1 MKVLVFHHLV
11 MAGTVVNAI
20 EVAATLRDR
29 AGHDVVMCAS
39 PGPLAGLV
47 TAKRLRCIPAPPAR
61 FHPSPAVMRCLR
73 DVVRRERPDVVHV
86 WDWWQ
91 CLDAYYAVHLPM
103 GVPLVMSDMTMTLS
117 RLLPRRLPTTFG
129 TPRVFADARAAGRRP
144 VELIVPPVDVE
155 LNAPGAAD
163 PRPLRAM
170 HGVDDG
176 DILIVTVSR
185 LGAWLK
191 SESLFRTVGVIGT
204 LARDFPARFM
214 IVGDG
219 TEREGLER
227 LADSVNRALGRRVV
241 ILTGALLD
249 PRPAYAAAD
258 IVVGMGSSALR
269 GMAFAKP
276 VVIVGEQAFSAPLT
290 PQTADTFYHHGM
302 YGLGRGGPSDGGLL
316 ADLRALAE
324 HPEDRITLGR
334 FSREFVVRHFALET
348 VCARLERFLHTAVNE
363 KPPACVSAADALRTA
378 AVYLRERRFLTPA
391 TATARD

>member
-1 MKVLVFHHLV
+1 LKLLLFHHLV

-29 AGHDVVMCAS
+29 AGHDVVVCAS

-47 TAKRLRCIPAPPAR
+47 ATKGLRCLPAPPAR
-61 FHPSPAVMRCLR
+61 FHPSPTLMRFLG
-73 DVVRRERPDVVHV
+73 DVVRRERPDIVHV

-91 CLDAYYAVHLPM
+91 CLDAYYAVHLPI
-103 GVPLVMSDMTMTLS
+103 GVPLVMSDMTMTLN

-129 TPRVFADARAAGRRP
+129 TPRVLGDARAAGRRP

-155 LNAPGAAD
+155 LNAPGAVD
-163 PRPLRAM
+163 PRPFRAM
-170 HGVDDG
+170 HGVHDG
-176 DILIVTVSR
+176 DMLIVTVSR

-191 SESLFRTVGVIGT
+191 GESLFRTVAVMRT
-204 LARDFPARFM
+204 LGRDFPARFM

-219 TEREGLER
+219 TERESLER
-227 LADSVNRALGRRVV
+227 LAETVNQELGRRVI
-241 ILTGALLD
+241 ILTGSLLD

-290 PQTADTFYHHGM
+290 PRTADTFYYDGM
-302 YGLGRGGPSDGGLL
+302 FGRGRGGPSNSGLL

-324 HPEDRITLGR
+324 HPEDRVTLGR

-348 VCARLERFLHTAVNE
+348 VCARLERFLHTAARE
-363 KPPACVSAADALRTA
+363 RPPACVSAADALRTA
-378 AVYLRERRFLTPA
+378 AIYLRERRFLTPA
-391 TATARD
+391 TARD